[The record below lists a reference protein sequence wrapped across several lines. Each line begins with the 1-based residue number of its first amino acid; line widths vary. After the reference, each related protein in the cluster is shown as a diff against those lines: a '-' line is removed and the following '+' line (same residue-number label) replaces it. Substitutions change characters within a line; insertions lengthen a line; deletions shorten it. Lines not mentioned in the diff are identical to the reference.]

1 MIHERNALA
10 EGWLAPTLCSS
21 GEIRSLNMEYKNI
34 CSPTGMKTC
43 QNQFK
48 EFTFLCCVVLFLLCI
63 FRELIDV
70 LVCPCVVGSQR
81 VIVIQFAASTFLFTH
96 KNGICVYNTRLP
108 ETKNLFCS
116 TSSRVLE
123 VLAICLLTVELV
135 HIPTMKHN
143 TQMLH
148 NQRPRMMTRPQL
160 FIWSKKC
167 FFIAFMILVIHI
179 RNK

>member
-1 MIHERNALA
+1 
-10 EGWLAPTLCSS
+10 
-21 GEIRSLNMEYKNI
+21 MEYKNI
-34 CSPTGMKTC
+34 CSPT
-43 QNQFK
+43 
-48 EFTFLCCVVLFLLCI
+48 
-63 FRELIDV
+63 
-70 LVCPCVVGSQR
+70 GSQR

-160 FIWSKKC
+160 FI
-167 FFIAFMILVIHI
+167 
-179 RNK
+179 